1 MNSQH
6 IRTTITL
13 PPELVEAADRAI
25 HEGRARSRNE
35 LFVTAL
41 RNELAAQERA
51 RIDAAFA
58 ALADD
63 NEFQAESLQFAEE
76 SAQGSWEAFQGGEA
90 SL

>member
-1 MNSQH
+1 MSGQP

-13 PPELVEAADRAI
+13 PSELAEAVDRAI

-41 RNELAAQERA
+41 RNELATQERA
-51 RIDAAFA
+51 RIDAEYA

-63 NEFQAESLQFAEE
+63 IEFQAESVQFAEE
-76 SAQGSWEAFQGGEA
+76 AAQGSWEALKTGEA